1 VLYGRTNALTLAAR
15 FPMGGILEDIFGG
28 GDYSQG
34 DGDVIKG
41 GGEFEPQNGTDGS
54 VQSILTGTTVTGSPG
69 AVPFR
74 PGNWDWDINPPEYVI
89 AQGDTGFGIAA
100 RYLGNGA
107 RWLEIRKLQTH
118 ADGEMGPNGPY
129 LNNDTSIL
137 DLSHIGKRTG
147 SAFRAGAV
155 LIMPKEARDKA
166 AELYGDDN
174 VPQAA
179 TTGGAPGDKPGAKIG
194 PGFDWKKNAPYL
206 AAGAVAV
213 AGVLV
218 LAAPKSPVRSRSNPG
233 RRRRRRRR

>member
-1 VLYGRTNALTLAAR
+1 MS
-15 FPMGGILEDIFGG
+15 P
-28 GDYSQG
+28 
-34 DGDVIKG
+34 
-41 GGEFEPQNGTDGS
+41 
-54 VQSILTGTTVTGSPG
+54 LTGEQITGSPG

-179 TTGGAPGDKPGAKIG
+179 TTGGAPGDRPGRASG
-194 PGFDWKKNAPYL
+194 PGFDWKGKAPYIIG
-206 AAGAVAV
+206 AAAVGLGLV
-213 AGVLV
+213 VFAGGS
-218 LAAPKSPVRSRSNPG
+218 SPARARSNP
-233 RRRRRRRR
+233 RRRRRSRRR